1 MYDFTYIWLL
11 IIGFGVLMYVLTD
24 GFDLGVGILF
34 PFARSEQDRDIMM
47 NTVAPVWDGNET
59 WLVLGGAG
67 LLAAFPLVYSVF
79 LPALYIGVFLMLAG
93 LIFRGVAFEFRFKA
107 APNRRGLWNVAFFGG
122 SLVATFAQGAV
133 VGTFIQGFE
142 TENFRYVGGPL
153 DWLTPFTVMTGL
165 GMVAGY
171 GLLGAT
177 WLLLKTEGE
186 TQKWARGWAYRLLAA
201 LMVFFVV
208 VSLWTPLTDT
218 LRAQPLVRSPDL
230 ALGAAGRHGAGR
242 GTAVAIAEP
251 QLRGHAVHLHHR
263 PVRAVLRGPAVQQV
277 ALHGAAQL
285 HLSRCRVGTGE
296 SALPADRAA
305 VRDPVRTDVLG
316 LDLLRVPGQGARR
329 RRVSLITGS
338 GTSERR
344 PVRSAVAA
352 RTAQAA

>member
-1 MYDFTYIWLL
+1 MFDFTYIWVM

-67 LLAAFPLVYSVF
+67 LLAAFPLVYTVF

-107 APNRRGLWNVAFFGG
+107 AKGRRGLWNTAFFGG

-142 TENFRYVGGPL
+142 TENFRYVGGAM

-165 GMVAGY
+165 GMIVGY

-177 WLLLKTEGE
+177 WLMLKTEGE
-186 TQKWARGWAYRLLAA
+186 TQQWARSWAYRLLAA
-201 LMVFFVV
+201 LMVFFVI
-208 VSLWTPLTDT
+208 VSLWTPLTDEYVRGRWFDNLT
-218 LRAQPLVRSPDL
+218 WLWLLPL
-230 ALGAAGRHGAGR
+230 A
-242 GTAVAIAEP
+242 T
-251 QLRGHAVHLHHR
+251 
-263 PVRAVLRGPAVQQV
+263 VL
-277 ALHGAAQL
+277 
-285 HLSRCRVGTGE
+285 
-296 SALPADRAA
+296 
-305 VRDPVRTDVLG
+305 
-316 LDLLRVPGQGARR
+316 
-329 RRVSLITGS
+329 
-338 GTSERR
+338 
-344 PVRSAVAA
+344 VAA
-352 RTAQAA
+352 RLWRSLNRSYEAAPFIYTIGLFGLFYAGLLFSKWPYVVPPNYTFQDAASAPESQLFLLIGLLFVVPFVLMYTAWTYYVFRGKVRADAGYH